1 MVADATKVERGRG
14 GQSGGT
20 DCDGGDGP
28 CGEVVVDSV
37 ETGEEASG
45 FVKPGVDFRSVV
57 D

>member
-45 FVKPGVDFRSVV
+45 LVKPGVDFRSVV